1 MSNCVTIATRLYLFL
16 FADRGICP
24 RSDTNICLSSAVIGN
39 AFNIYFRPTIH
50 AFMPIIDILT
60 PAGSQSAGGDVQ
72 KGVEPRLK
80 IRDKESN

>member
-1 MSNCVTIATRLYLFL
+1 
-16 FADRGICP
+16 
-24 RSDTNICLSSAVIGN
+24 VIGN